1 MERASQPKR
10 GGYPR
15 VKNEIRVNGKLD
27 PDLPNDPIKIALI
40 LRERRLSKR
49 DAKSVKAK
57 AEAAMKAR
65 GIPV

>member
-1 MERASQPKR
+1 M
-10 GGYPR
+10 
-15 VKNEIRVNGKLD
+15 NGKLD

-40 LRERRLSKR
+40 LRERRLKKR

>member
-1 MERASQPKR
+1 MK
-10 GGYPR
+10 
-15 VKNEIRVNGKLD
+15 GKLD
-27 PDLPNDPIKIALI
+27 PDLPNEPIKIALI
-40 LRERRLSKR
+40 PRERRRSKR